1 MNNILYFNIKIIKYK
16 LLKNLIII
24 FIIFYYFRL
33 LNLFKFNME
42 SNEENNN
49 NINNIKPYIIIDDLG
64 MIFEQSENFPNNLA
78 GHIKDIVDKS
88 NKLNLNNYDDNEDN
102 RIIDNNVNNLISID
116 IKYKNNNI
124 VILEDKEKN
133 ITIASKI

>member
-1 MNNILYFNIKIIKYK
+1 
-16 LLKNLIII
+16 
-24 FIIFYYFRL
+24 
-33 LNLFKFNME
+33 ME

-124 VILEDKEKN
+124 FILEDKEKN

>member
-1 MNNILYFNIKIIKYK
+1 
-16 LLKNLIII
+16 
-24 FIIFYYFRL
+24 
-33 LNLFKFNME
+33 ME
-42 SNEENNN
+42 PNEENNN
-49 NINNIKPYIIIDDLG
+49 NINNIKPYVIIDDLG
-64 MIFEQSENFPNNLA
+64 MIFEQSENFPNNIA

-102 RIIDNNVNNLISID
+102 NIIDNNVNNLISID

-124 VILEDKEKN
+124 IILEDKEKN

>member
-1 MNNILYFNIKIIKYK
+1 
-16 LLKNLIII
+16 
-24 FIIFYYFRL
+24 
-33 LNLFKFNME
+33 ME
-42 SNEENNN
+42 PNEENNN
-49 NINNIKPYIIIDDLG
+49 NINNIKPYVIIDDLG
-64 MIFEQSENFPNNLA
+64 MIFEQSENFPNNIA

-102 RIIDNNVNNLISID
+102 NIIDNNVNNLISID

-124 VILEDKEKN
+124 VILENKEKK

>member
-1 MNNILYFNIKIIKYK
+1 
-16 LLKNLIII
+16 
-24 FIIFYYFRL
+24 
-33 LNLFKFNME
+33 ME
-42 SNEENNN
+42 PNEENNN
-49 NINNIKPYIIIDDLG
+49 NINNIKPYVIIDDLG
-64 MIFEQSENFPNNLA
+64 MIFEQSENFPNNIA

-102 RIIDNNVNNLISID
+102 NIIDNNVNNLISID

>member
-1 MNNILYFNIKIIKYK
+1 MEPNVENNI
-16 LLKNLIII
+16 
-24 FIIFYYFRL
+24 
-33 LNLFKFNME
+33 
-42 SNEENNN
+42 SNNNN
-49 NINNIKPYIIIDDLG
+49 NINPYVIIDDLG
-64 MIFEQSENFPNNLA
+64 MIFEQSENFPNNIA

-102 RIIDNNVNNLISID
+102 NIIDNNVNNLISID